1 MKVHSHISMNTTR
14 AFAPSASLIA
24 SSSYTPHFI
33 HHTYT
38 EHKESKLDKM
48 AKSSRSSTKK
58 ANNRRKAATV
68 FGPAE
73 LARDKRLSA
82 KLLELAQQPKP
93 EAEPADVVMS
103 EAIESGM
110 VAEDDNGK
118 NEAAEQETNAMVID
132 SESLSKARSG
142 KKRIEKRKRSRT
154 SRIVFPKYG
163 EQNAA
168 KRRSRGRR

>member
-1 MKVHSHISMNTTR
+1 
-14 AFAPSASLIA
+14 
-24 SSSYTPHFI
+24 
-33 HHTYT
+33 
-38 EHKESKLDKM
+38 M

-93 EAEPADVVMS
+93 EAEPVDVVMS

-110 VAEDDNGK
+110 VAEGVDDK
-118 NEAAEQETNAMVID
+118 NKGAQEETNAMVID
-132 SESLSKARSG
+132 SESLCKVRSG

-154 SRIVFPKYG
+154 SRIVFPKHG
-163 EQNAA
+163 EQTMA